1 MKQII
6 PFEKDILFKTKIGEL
21 TSISLDN
28 DLILKGEDL
37 IIGNFYIKGTYKML
51 SSSTS
56 EEEYSYKIPCE
67 IQISDEYDTYDCN
80 IDIDDFT
87 YEIKNDDTLYVKISV
102 SIDNLVKKETLKD
115 ITEQLETREELPT
128 ENSTPLVERIVPE
141 TPKEIKT
148 TEEPKEEINEQ
159 QEQQR
164 DIPEVV
170 DERENI
176 SPINVI
182 NDIKSDIIK
191 ETEERYLTYKVYIV
205 TEEDTIETIT
215 EKYSVTKE
223 QIKDYN
229 EFDNLQ
235 AGMKLVIPSTI
246 NDWL

>member
-21 TSISLDN
+21 TSILLDN

-102 SIDNLVKKETLKD
+102 SIDNLVKKEALKD

-246 NDWL
+246 ND

>member
-148 TEEPKEEINEQ
+148 TEELKEEINEQ

-223 QIKDYN
+223 QIKEYN

>member
-148 TEEPKEEINEQ
+148 TEELKEEINEQ

>member
-148 TEEPKEEINEQ
+148 TEELKEEINEQ

-246 NDWL
+246 ND

>member
-6 PFEKDILFKTKIGEL
+6 PFEKDILFNTKIGEL

>member
-128 ENSTPLVERIVPE
+128 EISTPLVERIVPE

>member
-102 SIDNLVKKETLKD
+102 SIDNLVKEETLKD

-148 TEEPKEEINEQ
+148 TEELKEEINEQ

-235 AGMKLVIPSTI
+235 AGLKLVIPSTI
-246 NDWL
+246 ND

>member
-215 EKYSVTKE
+215 EKYNVTKE

>member
-87 YEIKNDDTLYVKISV
+87 YEIENDDTLYVKISV

-148 TEEPKEEINEQ
+148 TEELKEEINEQ

-235 AGMKLVIPSTI
+235 AGLKLVIPSTI

>member
-128 ENSTPLVERIVPE
+128 ENSTPLVERIIPE
-141 TPKEIKT
+141 TPK
-148 TEEPKEEINEQ
+148 EINEQ

-164 DIPEVV
+164 AIPEVV

-215 EKYSVTKE
+215 EKYNVTKE

-229 EFDNLQ
+229 EFDNLK

>member
-115 ITEQLETREELPT
+115 ITEQLEIREELPT

>member
-21 TSISLDN
+21 TSILLDN

-102 SIDNLVKKETLKD
+102 SIDNLVKKEALKD

>member
-102 SIDNLVKKETLKD
+102 SIDNLVKKEALKD